1 MFTPYWIDFRS
12 CSEIGRIKCE
22 QCLGKS
28 NGPDRSGVELFTP
41 YQIRYA
47 PCLFWF
53 GKKTLPRVQEND
65 NEIPFQKL
73 SRSAEQPVHM
83 HKERSV
89 PKNYLIRKYHFRNQS
104 VPGHNCNNS
113 RSGPV
118 KSSAHRRFIRY
129 GFQGAPIIDPV

>member
-53 GKKTLPRVQEND
+53 GKKTSPRVQEND
-65 NEIPFQKL
+65 NEFPFQKL

-89 PKNYLIRKYHFRNQS
+89 PKNYLIRKYHFRNQAFRGIIVTIV
-104 VPGHNCNNS
+104 VPDQLNQVRTEGLS
-113 RSGPV
+113 DMAFKVLR
-118 KSSAHRRFIRY
+118 
-129 GFQGAPIIDPV
+129 